1 MRLKLDHNLCQGH
14 GRCYTLSPELFDS
27 DDDGYSVLT
36 WTDEIPQELMDK
48 ARLAVNNC
56 PENAIEL
63 I

>member
-1 MRLKLDHNLCQGH
+1 MRLKLDNNLCQGH

-27 DDDGYSVLT
+27 DDEGYSVLT
-36 WTDEIPQELMDK
+36 WTDEVPEELMDK